1 MAPKS
6 TLSAIDLAPL
16 NRFWS
21 GNSAVFQSWLSWV
34 LDKIN
39 TPYWVHISFNLTLS
53 IKRTLSSRS
62 FTPPLLWDISESIPS
77 DSYATAA
84 KLESYKDA
92 SIEHIFVYYFDK
104 TINPDDITD
113 FSEIQTKVTSL
124 YNLIKEYNK
133 KDSKESSVA
142 FFLVDT
148 STVAGAA
155 ALNNTNLGN
164 ISSTN
169 QLAYMYEGVYSSYA
183 YGVKD
188 GEDVLSGSTI
198 TEIKSAILF
207 VSNLK

>member
-1 MAPKS
+1 MARNIKKVKVQKQPHSKK
-6 TLSAIDLAPL
+6 
-16 NRFWS
+16 FW
-21 GNSAVFQSWLSWV
+21 V
-34 LDKIN
+34 I
-39 TPYWVHISFNLTLS
+39 
-53 IKRTLSSRS
+53 LSSIIVAGILAIAGIITLVVMLTNKKEETYDY
-62 FTPPLLWDISESIPS
+62 FESIPS